1 MSEVK
6 WARWALENAST
17 RRQVAGATGCS
28 DVDAVLKAGKFKLEM
43 LRARGKLPTS
53 SKQMSLALIGVHR
66 MGNFSIIT
74 KMMFKGKSNSGTNNF
89 HCIGSI
95 HKWSSGWLV
104 FFRFL
109 KFTNFYTHVLQS
121 ALADRNMKL
130 RFGFKV
136 ILKFDLVKNNIPQSM
151 KLWLFDDPFQN
162 KRPE

>member
-1 MSEVK
+1 MK

-28 DVDAVLKAGKFKLEM
+28 DVDSVLKAGKFKLEM

-104 FFRFL
+104 FFDFWNL
-109 KFTNFYTHVLQS
+109 QVFFDSANVHLDLNFFIFWHNTYFPSNGVYGFTL
-121 ALADRNMKL
+121 LIGLELWRNTNCTM
-130 RFGFKV
+130 F
-136 ILKFDLVKNNIPQSM
+136 
-151 KLWLFDDPFQN
+151 
-162 KRPE
+162 

>member
-1 MSEVK
+1 MTRQRRSEWSEVT

-28 DVDAVLKAGKFKLEM
+28 DVGAVLKAGKFKLEM

-104 FFRFL
+104 FFDFWNLQVFFDPLNVCILRPKLSNILPEYFPSNGAYG
-109 KFTNFYTHVLQS
+109 FTL
-121 ALADRNMKL
+121 
-130 RFGFKV
+130 
-136 ILKFDLVKNNIPQSM
+136 
-151 KLWLFDDPFQN
+151 
-162 KRPE
+162 

>member
-6 WARWALENAST
+6 WTRWVLENAST

-74 KMMFKGKSNSGTNNF
+74 KMMFKGKSNSGTDNS

-104 FFRFL
+104 FFSIFEIY
-109 KFTNFYTHVLQS
+109 KFSLTQPIYIDLNCFISPKTSLAFICSSREHT
-121 ALADRNMKL
+121 ALFHEICFMGR
-130 RFGFKV
+130 
-136 ILKFDLVKNNIPQSM
+136 
-151 KLWLFDDPFQN
+151 
-162 KRPE
+162 